1 MDKNYKIVEIPEVK
15 FHHPLLVQVVTE
27 CSSRNYFFVIQFNNA
42 AIDTYINFLYRRVV
56 VWWQRVHSTLWR
68 SFFGIVQ
75 QSLLLIMTP
84 LHCALSALETLE
96 AASAKAVERLSVSK
110 TAPMLGDNMRW
121 SVSCLAGDQQA
132 TSKFYKKLMFR
143 IGEDGRQKVVG
154 VLRLLLLRD
163 QGSNIWQQIGE
174 RMHLHRNKNLLNRP
188 AYGPR
193 GRTTEKSRGMG
204 DVPDGGGRRDPLC
217 PTRCR

>member
-1 MDKNYKIVEIPEVK
+1 MPESK
-15 FHHPLLVQVVTE
+15 SGKDTL
-27 CSSRNYFFVIQFNNA
+27 NDA
-42 AIDTYINFLYRRVV
+42 AIDTYNNFLYRRVA

-75 QSLLLIMTP
+75 QSLLLTMTP
-84 LHCALSALETLE
+84 LLCALSALETLE
-96 AASAKAVERLSVSK
+96 AASAKAVERLSVSR
-110 TAPMLGDNMRW
+110 TAPTLGDNMRW

-132 TSKFYKKLMFR
+132 TSKFDKKFR

-174 RMHLHRNKNLLNRP
+174 MMLLHRNMNLSQQT
-188 AYGPR
+188 Y
-193 GRTTEKSRGMG
+193 
-204 DVPDGGGRRDPLC
+204 
-217 PTRCR
+217 

>member
-15 FHHPLLVQVVTE
+15 SHHPLLVQVITE
-27 CSSRNYFFVIQFNNA
+27 CSSRIYFFIIQFNNA
-42 AIDTYINFLYRRVV
+42 AAMDTYIKSLYRRVA
-56 VWWQRVHSTLWR
+56 VWWQRVHLTLWR

-75 QSLLLIMTP
+75 QSLLLTMTP
-84 LHCALSALETLE
+84 LLCALSALETLE
-96 AASAKAVERLSVSK
+96 AASAKAVERLSVSR
-110 TAPMLGDNMRW
+110 TAPTLGDNMRW

-163 QGSNIWQQIGE
+163 QGSNIWQQIG
-174 RMHLHRNKNLLNRP
+174 
-188 AYGPR
+188 
-193 GRTTEKSRGMG
+193 
-204 DVPDGGGRRDPLC
+204 
-217 PTRCR
+217 